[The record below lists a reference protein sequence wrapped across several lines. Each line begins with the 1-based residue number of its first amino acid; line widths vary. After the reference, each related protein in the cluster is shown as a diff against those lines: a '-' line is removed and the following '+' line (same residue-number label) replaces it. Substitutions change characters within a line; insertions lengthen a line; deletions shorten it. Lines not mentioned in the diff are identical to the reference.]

1 MDNEQIKKTI
11 EHFKEEGKTVRVR
24 DIAFSLLSK
33 MFVDKKTAY
42 QCLFGGVE
50 GYDEYTD
57 DETRDKIE
65 QYLTDEGYIRSISTD
80 DDTGEITFEENK
92 KEMERLLAKT
102 QLAMESGVIEA
113 KDALKIMADIRVKL
127 NDKFKVE
134 SNKKQDRMI
143 VVERKFDFVCPHTRH
158 ECYQLDKDFAMKKW
172 NLIENTQNN
181 GN

>member
-1 MDNEQIKKTI
+1 MDNEQIKGTI
-11 EHFKEEGKTVRVR
+11 EHFKESGDTIRVR
-24 DIAFSLLSK
+24 DIAYTLLSK
-33 MFVDKKTAY
+33 MFADSKTAY
-42 QCLFGGVE
+42 QCLFGSE
-50 GYDEYTD
+50 GYDEYAD
-57 DETRDKIE
+57 DEMRSKLE
-65 QYLTDEGYIRSISTD
+65 QYLSDAGYIRSVSTD
-80 DDTGEITFEENK
+80 DDSGEITFEENK

-102 QLAMESGVIEA
+102 QIAMEAGVIEA

-134 SNKKQDRMI
+134 SKKQDRMI
-143 VVERKFDFVCPHTRH
+143 VVERKFDFVCPTTRR

>member
-11 EHFKEEGKTVRVR
+11 EHFKDIGDTIRVR
-24 DIAFSLLSK
+24 DIAYTLLSK
-33 MFVDKKTAY
+33 MFADNKTAY
-42 QCLFGGVE
+42 QCLFGTE
-50 GYDEYTD
+50 GYDEYAD
-57 DETRDKIE
+57 DEMRSKME
-65 QYLTDEGYIRSISTD
+65 QYLSDAGYIRSVSED
-80 DDTGEITFEENK
+80 SDTGTITFEENRR
-92 KEMERLLAKT
+92 EMELLLKKT
-102 QLAMESGVIEA
+102 QQAMDDGLVDP

-134 SNKKQDRMI
+134 SKQRERTII
-143 VVERKFDFVCPHTRH
+143 VQRKFDYICPKNHV

>member
-11 EHFKEEGKTVRVR
+11 EHFKDEGYTIRVR
-24 DIAFSLLSK
+24 DIAYILLSK
-33 MFVDKKTAY
+33 MFVDGKTAY
-42 QCLFGGVE
+42 QCLFGAE
-50 GYDEYTD
+50 GYEDYED
-57 DETRDKIE
+57 DEMREKLE
-65 QYLTDEGYIRSISTD
+65 QYLSDEGLIRSISTD

-102 QLAMESGVIEA
+102 QQAMDDGLVDP

-134 SNKKQDRMI
+134 SKKQDRMI
-143 VVERKFDFVCPHTRH
+143 VVERKFDYICPKYHV

-172 NLIENTQNN
+172 NLIEKQ
-181 GN
+181 

>member
-11 EHFKEEGKTVRVR
+11 EHFKESGETIRVR
-24 DIAFSLLSK
+24 DIAYTLLSK
-33 MFVDKKTAY
+33 MFADSKTAY
-42 QCLFGGVE
+42 QCLFGSE
-50 GYDEYTD
+50 GYDEYAD
-57 DETRDKIE
+57 DEMRSKLE
-65 QYLTDEGYIRSISTD
+65 QYLSDAGYIRSVSTD
-80 DDTGEITFEENK
+80 DDSGEITFEENK

-102 QLAMESGVIEA
+102 QKEMEKGTIET

-134 SNKKQDRMI
+134 SRKQDRMI

>member
-1 MDNEQIKKTI
+1 MDNDQIKKTI
-11 EHFKEEGKTVRVR
+11 EHFKESGETIRVR
-24 DIAFSLLSK
+24 DIAYTLLSK
-33 MFVDKKTAY
+33 MFADSKTAY
-42 QCLFGGVE
+42 QCLFSGAD
-50 GYDEYTD
+50 GYDEYSE
-57 DETRDKIE
+57 DEMRSKLE
-65 QYLTDEGYIRSISTD
+65 QYLSEAGYIRSVSTD
-80 DDTGEITFEENK
+80 DDSGEITFEENK

-102 QLAMESGVIEA
+102 QQAMDDGLVDP

-134 SNKKQDRMI
+134 SKKQDRMI
-143 VVERKFDFVCPHTRH
+143 VVERKFDFVCPMTRK

>member
-11 EHFKEEGKTVRVR
+11 EHFKEDGETIRVR
-24 DIAFSLLSK
+24 DVAYTLLSK
-33 MFVDKKTAY
+33 MFADSKTAY
-42 QCLFGGVE
+42 QCLFGSE
-50 GYDEYTD
+50 GYDEYAD
-57 DETRDKIE
+57 DEMRSKLE
-65 QYLTDEGYIRSISTD
+65 QYLSDAGYIRSVSTD
-80 DDTGEITFEENK
+80 DDSGEITFEENK

-102 QLAMESGVIEA
+102 QQAMDDGLVDP

-134 SNKKQDRMI
+134 SKKQDRMI
-143 VVERKFDFVCPHTRH
+143 VVERKFNFVCPATRK

-181 GN
+181 GK

>member
-11 EHFKEEGKTVRVR
+11 EHFKESGDTIRVR
-24 DIAFSLLSK
+24 DIAYTLLSK
-33 MFVDKKTAY
+33 MFADSKTAY
-42 QCLFGGVE
+42 QCLFGSE
-50 GYDEYTD
+50 GYDEYAD
-57 DETRDKIE
+57 DEMRDKLE
-65 QYLTDEGYIRSISTD
+65 QYLSDAGYIRSVSTD
-80 DDTGEITFEENK
+80 DDSGEITFEENK

-102 QLAMESGVIEA
+102 QQAMDDGLVDP

-134 SNKKQDRMI
+134 SKKQDRMI
-143 VVERKFDFVCPHTRH
+143 VVERKFSFVCPHTRR

-181 GN
+181 GE

>member
-11 EHFKEEGKTVRVR
+11 EHFKEGGETIRVR
-24 DIAFSLLSK
+24 DIAYTLLSK
-33 MFVDKKTAY
+33 MFADSKTAY
-42 QCLFGGVE
+42 QCLFGTE
-50 GYDEYTD
+50 GYDKYAD
-57 DETRDKIE
+57 DEMRSKLE
-65 QYLTDEGYIRSISTD
+65 QYLSDAGYIRSVSTD
-80 DDTGEITFEENK
+80 DDSGEITFEENK

-102 QLAMESGVIEA
+102 QQAMDDGLVDP

-134 SNKKQDRMI
+134 SKKQDRMI
-143 VVERKFDFVCPHTRH
+143 VVERKFDFVCPMTRK

>member
-11 EHFKEEGKTVRVR
+11 EHFKESGETIRVR
-24 DIAFSLLSK
+24 DIAYTLLSK
-33 MFVDKKTAY
+33 MFADSKTAY
-42 QCLFGGVE
+42 QCLFSGAD
-50 GYDEYTD
+50 GYDEYAE
-57 DETRDKIE
+57 DEMRSKLE
-65 QYLTDEGYIRSISTD
+65 QYLSDAGYIRSVSTD
-80 DDTGEITFEENK
+80 DDSGEITFEENK

-102 QLAMESGVIEA
+102 QQVMDDGLVDP

-134 SNKKQDRMI
+134 SKKQDRMI
-143 VVERKFDFVCPHTRH
+143 VVERKFSFVCPHTRR

>member
-1 MDNEQIKKTI
+1 MDNDQIKKTI
-11 EHFKEEGKTVRVR
+11 EHFKESGDTIRVR
-24 DIAFSLLSK
+24 DIAYTLLSK
-33 MFVDKKTAY
+33 MFADSKTAY
-42 QCLFGGVE
+42 QCLFGSAD
-50 GYDEYTD
+50 GYEDYAD
-57 DETRDKIE
+57 DEMREKLE
-65 QYLTDEGYIRSISTD
+65 RYLSDAGYIRSVSTD
-80 DDTGEITFEENK
+80 DDSGEITFEENK

-102 QLAMESGVIEA
+102 QQAMDDGLVDP

-134 SNKKQDRMI
+134 SKKQDRMI